1 MAEEKKETTKKSAP
15 KKKVE
20 VEEVKVEKRFCTKC
34 GKELAEGE
42 ECSCSSNEQTNTNT
56 INGDVIVN
64 TCKDIW
70 NTIINTF
77 KKPLSTIKE
86 EVASKDTN
94 KSIILVI
101 VLAISFALYLMAI
114 MSNVESG
121 LSDATF
127 GLSSSVIGINY
138 FKVFIYGILIY
149 ASMAIIPIVSTLIV
163 AKITRNNDYSFKKS
177 FKLYIISNSPL
188 VLAYLGMAIIYL
200 INVTLLNVLGLIA
213 FLIISIACFFNFI
226 IGFIKETN
234 IREDRQSY
242 ALTSIVVLNIV
253 IAIAAILIV
262 GGSVLGDTYD
272 AITDQNNYNDRFD
285 W

>member
-1 MAEEKKETTKKSAP
+1 MLPLIVKFIIGLIMAITSFLIVKKITKNNEKKK
-15 KKKVE
+15 
-20 VEEVKVEKRFCTKC
+20 
-34 GKELAEGE
+34 
-42 ECSCSSNEQTNTNT
+42 
-56 INGDVIVN
+56 
-64 TCKDIW
+64 
-70 NTIINTF
+70 
-77 KKPLSTIKE
+77 
-86 EVASKDTN
+86 
-94 KSIILVI
+94 
-101 VLAISFALYLMAI
+101 
-114 MSNVESG
+114 
-121 LSDATF
+121 
-127 GLSSSVIGINY
+127 
-138 FKVFIYGILIY
+138 
-149 ASMAIIPIVSTLIV
+149 
-163 AKITRNNDYSFKKS
+163 KKS